1 MSATEMA
8 GELLLRA
15 DSTAHVRRMLGLP
28 PTDRL
33 PDLEMVL
40 RVSEQNEIGD
50 SVEVVACRKVTPHI
64 E

>member
-1 MSATEMA
+1 MA
-8 GELLLRA
+8 GELLLRK
-15 DSTAHVRRMLGLP
+15 DSTSQVRRMLGIGSGGK
-28 PTDRL
+28 L

-50 SVEVVACRKVTPHI
+50 SVELAACRKVVHRA